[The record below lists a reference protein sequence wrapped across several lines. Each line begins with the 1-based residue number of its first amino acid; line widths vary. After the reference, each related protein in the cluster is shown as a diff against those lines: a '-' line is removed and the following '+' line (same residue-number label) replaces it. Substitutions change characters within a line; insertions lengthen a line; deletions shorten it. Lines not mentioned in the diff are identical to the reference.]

1 MSLVTRSKK
10 RFIFL
15 ILASERPENVMDE
28 NSQRS
33 TWFKN
38 ISADSLV
45 IWLRGKPGIK
55 PHVLAHTLWVDCEDS
70 KILEKTVKGIT
81 YLQDIYSF
89 DYLIRTNVST
99 YFFVSSFTE
108 KLSQISDKNFIA
120 GYPEISGKTNESFSR
135 ETFIS
140 GAAICIPEYTT
151 RLLLEIDLNL
161 YSNWPDDV
169 AISNHLNKA
178 GSRFIAIKRSN
189 LGYHHLVLLNPYIRC
204 KSSTKSKLASA
215 RISYL
220 YGIES
225 ANSWSKM
232 LIRLLELQAFEI
244 RHCTYNTCHLIN
256 YLYRLRNCLKT
267 YLKIV
272 IRYRF

>member
-1 MSLVTRSKK
+1 MYQHTFS
-10 RFIFL
+10 FH
-15 ILASERPENVMDE
+15 P
-28 NSQRS
+28 SQ
-33 TWFKN
+33 KN
-38 ISADSLV
+38 YHKS
-45 IWLRGKPGIK
+45 
-55 PHVLAHTLWVDCEDS
+55 
-70 KILEKTVKGIT
+70 
-81 YLQDIYSF
+81 
-89 DYLIRTNVST
+89 LIRT
-99 YFFVSSFTE
+99 SSLATP
-108 KLSQISDKNFIA
+108 KLAAKQMS
-120 GYPEISGKTNESFSR
+120 PSR

-244 RHCTYNTCHLIN
+244 RHCTYNTRHLIN